1 MNKCYSLKPQLNLNR
16 KMIRVKHESF
26 HTKYVGCISCDSLII
41 IGIGKGD
48 LFTAS
53 YLTAFFSRVQT
64 SLSYLKSG

>member
-1 MNKCYSLKPQLNLNR
+1 LNKCYSLKLQLNLNR
-16 KMIRVKHESF
+16 KMSRVKHEFF
-26 HTKYVGCISCDSLII
+26 HANYIGCITCHIQII
-41 IGIGKGD
+41 IGKGD